1 MFAQGGCFMSDIK
14 TIGVLTSGGDAPGMN
29 AAIRAVV
36 RTGIYHGFKVMGIYR
51 GYNGLINGDMFE
63 MDLRSVSDI
72 IHRGGT
78 ILKTVRCQAF
88 KTEEGIQKAISM
100 AQVFGLDAIVV
111 IGGDGS
117 FKGARDL
124 SRRGVKVMGIPGTI
138 DNDIGC
144 SEYTIGYDTCLNT
157 VQDALDKIRDTAY
170 SHERCSVLEVMG
182 RHAGYIALNVGIA
195 SGAEVVILPERPFD
209 FNKDIIKPILEG
221 RNRGKKHYIVIV
233 AEGVGGAVN
242 LAEKIEEITGI
253 ETRATILG
261 HIQRGGSPTVRDRVM
276 ASMMGAKATEL
287 LANGIYNQ
295 IIAVKA
301 GEIVGIDIE
310 EALETK
316 KEIPKDMLELSTIL
330 SL

>member
-124 SRRGVKVMGIPGTI
+124 SRRGVKVMGVPGTI

>member
-1 MFAQGGCFMSDIK
+1 MSDIK

-72 IHRGGT
+72 INRGGT

-88 KTEEGIQKAISM
+88 MTEEGIKKGISM
-100 AQVFGLDAIVV
+100 ARVFGIDAIVV

-117 FKGARDL
+117 FRGARDM
-124 SRRGVKVMGIPGTI
+124 SRQGMKVIGIPGTI

-182 RHAGYIALNVGIA
+182 RHAGYIALNVAIA
-195 SGAEVVILPERPFD
+195 SGAEVVILPEKPFD
-209 FNKDIIKPILEG
+209 FNKDIIKPIIEG

-233 AEGVGGAVN
+233 AEGVGGAIN
-242 LAEKIEEITGI
+242 LAEKIEEITRI

-261 HIQRGGSPTVRDRVM
+261 HIQRGGCPTVRDRVM

-287 LANGIYNQ
+287 LADGIYNQ
-295 IIAVKA
+295 IIALK
-301 GEIVGIDIE
+301 GSEIVGVDIE
-310 EALETK
+310 EALETT
-316 KEIPKDMLELSTIL
+316 KEIDNGMIELNRIL